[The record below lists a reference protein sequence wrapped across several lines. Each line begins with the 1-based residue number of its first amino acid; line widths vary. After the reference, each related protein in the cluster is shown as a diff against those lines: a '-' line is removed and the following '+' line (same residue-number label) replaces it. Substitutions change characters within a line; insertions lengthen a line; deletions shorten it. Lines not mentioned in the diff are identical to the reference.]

1 MPTEK
6 RAPIE
11 SGECHSRRTRG
22 VVFSGRGEG
31 SFYVSIYARSFEE
44 VLGFRPFPGTL
55 NIRLQA
61 DIERFNE
68 CLERAG
74 GVVVVPPKIE
84 GAKLG
89 EVLVFK
95 ARLIRGF
102 DSWDVFIVRPKIT
115 HYRSDVVEIV
125 SKEYLRGEL
134 KIKDGDVVEIEVYCC

>member
-1 MPTEK
+1 MTK
-6 RAPIE
+6 NKAPIS
-11 SGECHSRRTRG
+11 SGGCRSQRASG

-61 DIERFNE
+61 GIERFNK
-68 CLERAG
+68 CLERASG
-74 GVVVVPPKIE
+74 AVVAPPKIE

-89 EVLVFK
+89 EVLVFR
-95 ARLIRGF
+95 ARLFRGF

-115 HYRSDVVEIV
+115 HYRGDVVEIV

>member
-61 DIERFNE
+61 DIERFN
-68 CLERAG
+68 A
-74 GVVVVPPKIE
+74 
-84 GAKLG
+84 
-89 EVLVFK
+89 
-95 ARLIRGF
+95 
-102 DSWDVFIVRPKIT
+102 WDVFIVRPKIT